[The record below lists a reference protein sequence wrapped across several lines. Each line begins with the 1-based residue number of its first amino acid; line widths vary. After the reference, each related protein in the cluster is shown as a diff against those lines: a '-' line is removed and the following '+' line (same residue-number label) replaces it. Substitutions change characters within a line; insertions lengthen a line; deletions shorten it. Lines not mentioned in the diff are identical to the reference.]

1 MTAKK
6 QKLQKNPTKQNK
18 VNSME
23 GSFERQENFGSQQE
37 TLAGYCTYSIKNQ
50 NIMNKKISR

>member
-23 GSFERQENFGSQQE
+23 GSFERQENFGS
-37 TLAGYCTYSIKNQ
+37 
-50 NIMNKKISR
+50 